1 MRSACRSSAST
12 ASCAASSSSENGDTT
27 AGRTTPD
34 CSAPAAAAFTPTTPV
49 LPPRDGA
56 DLKPDASSTA
66 DIDISDRARMIWSA
80 ETPKGCLFCF
90 FFINGCYAL
99 CSSAVGNCHRLEH
112 NVIHRRVLPRCVA
125 PFAVVLG
132 FVQKSQG
139 RTQLVVGASNMCN
152 TFLQFFENFFEKD
165 CGPVFSKN

>member
-1 MRSACRSSAST
+1 MRSASRSSASIS
-12 ASCAASSSSENGDTT
+12 ACAASSSSENGDTT
-27 AGRTTPD
+27 AGLGAALCSSPVTAGLTT
-34 CSAPAAAAFTPTTPV
+34 TLR

-56 DLKPDASSTA
+56 DLKPEASSTA

-80 ETPKGCLFCF
+80 ERPKECLFCF
-90 FFINGCYAL
+90 FFISGWYAL
-99 CSSAVGNCHRLEH
+99 CSSAVGNCHRLKH
-112 NVIHRRVLPRCVA
+112 NVIHRRVLPRCLA

>member
-1 MRSACRSSAST
+1 MRSASRSSASVSAWT
-12 ASCAASSSSENGDTT
+12 ASSSSENGDTT
-27 AGRTTPD
+27 AGRTIAA
-34 CSAPAAAAFTPTTPV
+34 CSVPAAAGLTATALR

-56 DLKPDASSTA
+56 DLNPEASSTA
-66 DIDISDRARMIWSA
+66 DIDISDRARMIWST
-80 ETPKGCLFCF
+80 ETPKECLFCF
-90 FFINGCYAL
+90 FFINGKYAL
-99 CSSAVGNCHRLEH
+99 CSRAVGNCHRLEH

-152 TFLQFFENFFEKD
+152 TFLQLFENFFARIA
-165 CGPVFSKN
+165 GQFFQN